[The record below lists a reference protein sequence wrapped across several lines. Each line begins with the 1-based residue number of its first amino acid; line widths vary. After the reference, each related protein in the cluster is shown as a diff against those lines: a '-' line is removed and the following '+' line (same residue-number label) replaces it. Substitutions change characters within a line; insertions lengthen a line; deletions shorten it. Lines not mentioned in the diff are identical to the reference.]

1 MAMTIPPTLAERL
14 DQAVDEV
21 LVGTPPAIAGASA
34 GLGAAHRPLVETAAS
49 LRAALAVSVAA
60 PRFEARLGAR
70 LAGAT
75 LGPWLL
81 RHPGRLIVT
90 GAVGSAVGVGVT
102 AYAVWRSTRRAG
114 VAHRLLHR

>member
-1 MAMTIPPTLAERL
+1 MKARPTLAERL
-14 DQAVDEV
+14 DQAVDD
-21 LVGTPPAIAGASA
+21 LLAGTRPAV
-34 GLGAAHRPLVETAAS
+34 AAARAALPAADRGLVETGAALRMTLGAS
-49 LRAALAVSVAA
+49 LVS

-75 LGPWLL
+75 VQPWLL

-102 AYAVWRSTRRAG
+102 AYAVWRSTRRGPG